1 MFYIKVKIIILMTQ
15 KEGVEMNKGKR
26 FIEKYRHGFP
36 KKSRGRYST
45 KTYLCTVILLTA
57 MILGICTTPGLLLG
71 QWKNTEAATAD
82 TWNGTDK
89 DTSWLNTG
97 DGSEGNPYKIAT
109 GAQLAGLAQKVNDP
123 IADPANTYSGKYFK
137 LTADIDLASHEWT
150 PIGRMKADLVH
161 TTFDGNFDGGG
172 HTISNLF
179 IANSSDFSVGLFG
192 FINNATISTLN
203 VSGSITIS
211 KASLGGIAGACNYRS
226 IIEYCSSSVDITASE
241 GVYFGGI
248 VGTMNDGT
256 IQYCYNTGNITS
268 RSSSSYSY
276 LGGIAGQVGPATI
289 IGCYNT
295 GTVQAAGTGTGTQYA
310 GGIVGSGGNINFSY
324 NVGKVSANDST
335 SKIGGLIGSAGKST
349 AGIENNYWLEGC
361 GATYDYGDSSTE
373 IWKKT
378 EAELK
383 GTEVLD
389 LLNSSTA
396 YGIIYEADTAN
407 QNKGYPILIKNPPPK
422 SDEVTLGSGESVN
435 DVLGK
440 LNPGGTI
447 HVGSTITVSGTETWD
462 GTSLIDESG
471 KKVTIDGGT
480 QTDLP
485 LVKVPSTGNLT
496 VKDLDFVGSGVV
508 IDCDSGGQLTLE
520 NVKITGSSTVNGNVT
535 LKNVETTG
543 EMNGN
548 GTLTISGKVVVS
560 STNLNVVVNGDLEEG
575 SAISLNPT
583 ENGQEIVKVSSPKT
597 SLTDTEKGYFTILDS
612 DYRLVTKQP
621 SGTTSFTT
629 LYAYLKPTWSVNI
642 NTDTSGEIRLTP
654 TLTNFVDGDY
664 GDKLKVKILYPT
676 NASSFTLDQGDDSV
690 VCQFSLD
697 NSIWFTNNNQ
707 SIDFTSGATAKT
719 LYYKYDSDAPKYSGI
734 YTGKVMFEG
743 TLTYAT

>member
-1 MFYIKVKIIILMTQ
+1 MKR
-15 KEGVEMNKGKR
+15 GKR

-71 QWKNTEAATAD
+71 QWKNTEAAITTIWDGSTAD
-82 TWNGTDK
+82 DWTGSGTEAD
-89 DTSWLNTG
+89 
-97 DGSEGNPYKIAT
+97 PYIITT
-109 GAQLAGLAQKVNDP
+109 GAQLAGLASNVNGGND
-123 IADPANTYSGKYFK
+123 YSGKYFK
-137 LTADIDLASHEWT
+137 LGANIDLNGSEEQKWT
-150 PIGRMKADLVH
+150 PIGTQYNYSFR
-161 TTFDGNFDGGG
+161 GYFDGGG

-179 IANSSDFSVGLFG
+179 IANSANSFAGLFG
-192 FINNATISTLN
+192 SIDSATISNLN
-203 VSGSITIS
+203 VNGCITNSYSGVSV
-211 KASLGGIAGACNYRS
+211 GGIAGICDS
-226 IIEYCSSSVDITASE
+226 STIEYCSSSVEITTSA
-241 GVYFGGI
+241 GGMYGGI
-248 VGTMNDGT
+248 AGSLIGTQAT
-256 IQYCYNTGNITS
+256 IQYCYNTGNISSTS
-268 RSSSSYSY
+268 TSTSYVY
-276 LGGIAGQVGPATI
+276 LGGIAGQVGFATI

-295 GTVQAAGTGTGTQYA
+295 GTLEGCISDGDAYI
-310 GGIVGSGGNINFSY
+310 GGIMGGGIDVYLNYSY
-324 NVGKVSANDST
+324 NVGTLSGTPTYK
-335 SKIGGLIGSAGKST
+335 GGLVGYCNTSEIFTTNS
-349 AGIENNYWLEGC
+349 YWLEGC
-361 GATYDYGDSSTE
+361 GATEDYNGSGTTDGL
-373 IWKKT
+373 KT
-378 EAELK
+378 AADLQ
-383 GTEVLD
+383 GTDVLGY
-389 LLNSSTA
+389 LND
-396 YGIIYEADTAN
+396 GGKVWMKDTGVN
-407 QNKGYPILIKNPPPK
+407 NGYPILIKNPPPK

-480 QTDLP
+480 QTDWP

-520 NVKITGSSTVNGNVT
+520 NVKITGSSTVNGNAT

-575 SAISLNPT
+575 SAIGLNPT
-583 ENGQEIVKVSSPKT
+583 ENGQEIVKVSAPKT

-690 VCQFSLD
+690 ACQFSLD

>member
-82 TWNGTDK
+82 TWDGTTD
-89 DTSWLNTG
+89 DSWLTTG
-97 DGSEGNPYKIAT
+97 DGSEGNPYIITT
-109 GAQLAGLAQKVNDP
+109 GAQLAYLALEVNSGT
-123 IADPANTYSGKYFK
+123 NYSGKYFK
-137 LTADIDLASHEWT
+137 LTADIDLAGLEWT
-150 PIGRMKADLVH
+150 PIGRMKADLVN

-192 FINNATISTLN
+192 YINNATISSLN
-203 VSGSITIS
+203 VSGQITNTFKHS
-211 KASLGGIAGACNYRS
+211 SVGGIAGNCIS
-226 IIEYCSSSVDITASE
+226 SSTIEYCSSSVDITASE
-241 GVYFGGI
+241 GNYFGGI
-248 VGTMNDGT
+248 VGTLASQAT
-256 IQYCYNTGNITS
+256 IQYCYNTGNI
-268 RSSSSYSY
+268 SYISGS
-276 LGGIAGQVGPATI
+276 LGGIAGQVGSATI

-295 GTVQAAGTGTGTQYA
+295 GTVQAAGTGTQYA
-310 GGIVGSGGNINFSY
+310 GGIVGTGSNIYINYSY

-335 SKIGGLIGSAGKST
+335 SKIGGLIGRAGKST

-389 LLNSSTA
+389 LLNSSTE

-435 DVLGK
+435 DALGK

-471 KKVTIDGGT
+471 KKVTFDGGT

-520 NVKITGSSTVNGNVT
+520 NVKITGSSTVNGNAT

-575 SAISLNPT
+575 SAIGLNPT

-642 NTDTSGEIRLTP
+642 NTDTLGKIKLTP
-654 TLTNFVDGDY
+654 TLTNFID
-664 GDKLKVKILYPT
+664 GDKLTISVGYPDGAT
-676 NASSFTLDQGDDSV
+676 SFTMAYNGNDAG
-690 VCQFSLD
+690 CKFKFD
-697 NSIWFTNNNQ
+697 NSQSTEFTAPGQ
-707 SIDFTSGATAKT
+707 SGSSITLTKTNDQKPQILHCYSG
-719 LYYKYDSDAPKYSGI
+719 SPEPKYAGT
-734 YTGKVMFEG
+734 YTGKVKLEG
-743 TLTYAT
+743 TLTEAT